1 MVFRRQCIRSVRLG
15 RVSQRNGGVRKGGRE
30 EEHEQRLRGRKGLCG
45 SEELPQSGRKADV
58 TGAKRVCRK
67 AQQGPGQEVHL
78 EGFMC
83 SVKEHTRYL

>member
-1 MVFRRQCIRSVRLG
+1 MEG
-15 RVSQRNGGVRKGGRE
+15 REGGRKSVSKGS
-30 EEHEQRLRGRKGLCG
+30 GRKGLCG

-58 TGAKRVCRK
+58 TRAKRVCHK
-67 AQQGPGQEVHL
+67 ARQGPGQEVHL